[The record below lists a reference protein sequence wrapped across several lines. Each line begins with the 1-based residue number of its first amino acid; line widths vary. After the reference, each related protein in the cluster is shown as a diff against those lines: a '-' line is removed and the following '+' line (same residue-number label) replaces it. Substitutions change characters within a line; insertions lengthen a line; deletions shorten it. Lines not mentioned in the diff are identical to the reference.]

1 MPDSTNYYFFFIIII
16 GLSLPERHT
25 SPFISLLIG
34 IGRKIA
40 HHFKD
45 GKYYSDKEESLNFR

>member
-1 MPDSTNYYFFFIIII
+1 MPDSTNYYFFFI

-25 SPFISLLIG
+25 SPFISLLVG